1 MVKIMKGYL
10 LIKRYL
16 AALQHYKWYG
26 IGTLGLILSISA
38 GLSTQF
44 AKSETIYAV
53 QGTLVYQPANE
64 SSKPSTPQKEEASAS
79 EQKPA
84 LSKENLLT
92 DSLLQATSRTLR
104 SKQLAIAPT
113 VLREQIQVE
122 ADLDQQNRFLIS
134 YQDTNAQKANLVVNS
149 FLGVVSKQ
157 NLNEKRKQ
165 VEDSVEVLEKRKDLL
180 EKNLLIAEEKLREF
194 SKQEKPA
201 IQAAIDGSLVSA
213 ITNIQQQQR
222 QLRRE
227 IKGVDAEIISLQA
240 RLGMTPEQ
248 AYIASALSA
257 DQTVGSLKTKI
268 GELDSQVQIQ
278 RQDLQAK
285 HPEVLALQHQRQVYE
300 TQLRQRV
307 SEIIGRS
314 STLSDQSIT
323 YFNRVSNLDKARQ
336 ELANKLVNLKTQ
348 RERLSQEL
356 SILQRAE
363 PELRQEY
370 RDGTALKLDLEKL
383 TKNVAHYREAFDQ
396 TEKQLAALELKK
408 AETKSDWVADV
419 SPEVKDITQW
429 WFKQPVILLAGGLL
443 GLLFGT
449 SVILLLDLLQGR
461 ILSLEEVQA
470 ILQQRVPFL
479 GALPSISKSAS
490 KEPIPVL
497 VEADSPYLEGYEMLR
512 SSLQHYLQEQPLKM
526 VIVSSL
532 QNEEG
537 KTVTAYNLAI
547 ASARAG
553 KKTLLIE
560 ANLRA
565 PSHAQT
571 VGLSLT
577 EGGEAMI
584 TANHFQIESIY
595 PTPGVKDLY
604 VLPNPGTVDQVAA
617 LLESEQMEDLLKSV
631 REEFDFVVIETATL
645 RYSDALLIEPL
656 TDGLIL
662 VTRPGYTL
670 RKSLRVVVE
679 KFVEFRNVRMLGIL
693 MNHVNQSVGST
704 SFLSL

>member
-1 MVKIMKGYL
+1 MKSDL

-44 AKSETIYAV
+44 AKSETTYAV
-53 QGTLVYQPANE
+53 QGTLIYQPTNE
-64 SSKPSTPQKEEASAS
+64 ASKPSPLQKTEASAS

-84 LSKENLLT
+84 LGKENLLT
-92 DSLLQATSRTLR
+92 DSLLQATSKTLR
-104 SKQLAIAPT
+104 SKQLAIAPSS
-113 VLREQIQVE
+113 LRNQIQIKPDSE
-122 ADLDQQNRFLIS
+122 QQNRFLIT
-134 YQDTNAQKANLVVNS
+134 YQDENAQKATLIVNS
-149 FLGVVSKQ
+149 FLDAVSEQ
-157 NLNEKRKQ
+157 SLAQKRQ
-165 VEDSVEVLEKRKDLL
+165 QIEDSIKVLEKRKDLL

-227 IKGVDAEIISLQA
+227 IEGIDAEIISLQA

-268 GELDSQVQIQ
+268 GDLESQVQIQ

-300 TQLRQRV
+300 TQLRQRMA
-307 SEIIGRS
+307 EIIGHS
-314 STLSDQSIT
+314 NTIPVQNVA

-336 ELANKLVNLKTQ
+336 DLANKLVNLKTQ

-383 TKNVAHYREAFDQ
+383 TKNVARYREAFEQ
-396 TEKQLAALELKK
+396 TEKQLAALDLKK
-408 AETKSDWVADV
+408 AETKSDWATNI
-419 SPEVKDITQW
+419 SPQVKDITQW
-429 WFKQPVILLAGGLL
+429 WLQQPVILLAGGLL
-443 GLLFGT
+443 GMLIGT
-449 SVILLLDLLQGR
+449 GVILLLDLVQGR

-479 GALPSISKSAS
+479 GALPTISKSAS

-512 SSLQHYLQEQPLKM
+512 SSLQHCLQEQPIKM

-577 EGGEAMI
+577 EGGEAMT
-584 TANHFQIESIY
+584 TANHFQTESIY
-595 PTPGVKDLY
+595 STPGIKGLY
-604 VLPNPGTVDQVAA
+604 VLPNPGTVEQVAA
-617 LLESEQMEDLLKSV
+617 LLESEQMEALLKSV
-631 REEFDFVVIETATL
+631 REEFDFIVIETATL

-679 KFVEFRNVRMLGIL
+679 KFFEFRNVKLLGIL
-693 MNHVNQSVGST
+693 TNQVNQSIRSA
-704 SFLSL
+704 SFLSF